1 MISNSNNYILAIEAA
16 IAGGSLSLCRGEVE
30 IASWSGPADVSK
42 AEDLLFNIDVLL
54 RENGV
59 SKRDLGLLV
68 VSAGPGSFTGIR
80 IGIATALGLKT
91 GLGIPMATVSAL
103 AAMVAYPDLN
113 GPVYAAVPSG
123 RQAVCLQKF
132 SVDNGL
138 VTDLTEPQTIRE
150 ADFLAQNFDEP
161 VLVHGKLFEVGAN
174 RQFINVNDSIASYIA
189 KYGFENPGMATPPM
203 FISKSF

>member
-1 MISNSNNYILAIEAA
+1 MEVDNSNLVLAIEAA

-91 GLGIPMATVSAL
+91 GLGIPMATVSSL

-123 RQAVCLQKF
+123 RQAVCFQKF
-132 SVDNGL
+132 SVEDGA
-138 VTDLTEPQTIRE
+138 VTELTEPQTIRE
-150 ADFLAQNFDEP
+150 ADFLAHGFDEP
-161 VLVHGKLFEVGAN
+161 KTPAWPRRRCLSARVSDAYKEDRKIEHRRSDPHCRRGKPEPLVG
-174 RQFINVNDSIASYIA
+174 R
-189 KYGFENPGMATPPM
+189 
-203 FISKSF
+203 